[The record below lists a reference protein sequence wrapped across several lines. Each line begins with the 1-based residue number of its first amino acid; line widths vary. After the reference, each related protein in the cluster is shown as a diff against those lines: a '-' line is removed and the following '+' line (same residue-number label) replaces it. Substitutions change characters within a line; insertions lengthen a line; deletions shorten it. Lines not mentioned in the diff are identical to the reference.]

1 MKVFSQEPLRTL
13 LPLQFEVGFS
23 GGLEEKPTNYVPAEV
38 PGAVQL
44 DWARAQG
51 WPPHWVANNFENFGW
66 MEDKHWHYRTTLPRV
81 EKTND
86 QRVYFVSHGIDY
98 HFQIVIDGT
107 LVLDQEGMFSKV
119 ELDVTDYPPGTEFSI
134 RVRPVPKFAGAHRP
148 KAQAARSV
156 KPSVSY
162 GWDFHPRLVPL
173 GMWDSTHLELRHKT
187 SILSTNIQTQL
198 DMQAARADLRCNVIA
213 SGQSEGTSVAWDLSD
228 PDGNMVA
235 SLRMPLINGAACLQT
250 TLQDPRLWWCNGQ
263 GKPELY
269 LSAVCLLDSL
279 GQCLDRR
286 ESRLGIR
293 RVRLV
298 MNEGAWLEP
307 SAFPKSRSTPP
318 MTIELNGRRVFAK
331 GSNWVCPDIFPGT
344 LKRDHYEALLGQ
356 AHAAHFN
363 ILRCW
368 GGAAV
373 NKESFYDLCD
383 ELGLMVWQEFPLAC
397 NTYEDDPRYLEVLN
411 TESRSIVRR
420 LREHACLAMWC
431 GGNELFNWW
440 SAMTDQH
447 LALRLLN
454 ANCLELDPQ
463 TPYLPTSPVMG
474 VGHGDYRFRDDEG
487 KEVFQMFANA
497 SNTAYTEFGVPGPAS
512 VSLLESFIPKNEL
525 FPPRRG
531 TSWET
536 HHAFGA
542 WFVAPESWLF
552 TGLIEE
558 YFGPCKNLEEL
569 VQRGQ
574 LLQSEGYKCLF
585 EEARRQKPYASMALN
600 WCYNEPWPTAANNS
614 LVSWPAE
621 AKPALQSVAE
631 ACRPTLLSAKIPK
644 FRWEPGETFSVDLS
658 VLHDAHVALPAQT
671 VTVFL
676 AIEGQPELAIGQ
688 WDAPETTANT
698 NINGPSV
705 CTTLPSCLEGIFRL
719 ILRSSHVGEADLTSQ
734 YRLCGPVRGRG

>member
-1 MKVFSQEPLRTL
+1 MSILPKVQVRRQFPLS
-13 LPLQFEVGFS
+13 FEVGHS
-23 GGLEEKPTNYVPAEV
+23 DALDALPDRYVPAVV

-44 DWARAQG
+44 DWARAEG
-51 WPPHWVANNFENFGW
+51 WPPHWVANNFEQYGW
-66 MEDKHWHYRTTLPRV
+66 MEDKHWQYRTKLPHVDRSS
-81 EKTND
+81 D

-98 HFQIVIDGT
+98 HFQVVVDGK

-119 ELDVTDYPPGTEFSI
+119 QLDVTDYAPGTELSI
-134 RVRPVPKFAGAHRP
+134 RIRPVPKYAGAHRP

-162 GWDFHPRLVPL
+162 GWDFHPRLIPL
-173 GMWDSTHLELRHKT
+173 GIWDETYLELRNET
-187 SILSTNIQTQL
+187 SIESTNVQTQL
-198 DMQAARADLRCNVIA
+198 DAQAGVASLRCNVVA
-213 SGQSEGTSVAWDLSD
+213 SGNYDGAIVVWELSD
-228 PDGNMVA
+228 PDGKLVS
-235 SLRMPLINGAACLQT
+235 SLRVPLKNGTACIQA
-250 TLQDPRLWWCNGQ
+250 TLQNPRLWWCNGQ

-269 LSAVCLLDSL
+269 TSTVRLLDSSERSVDTR
-279 GQCLDRR
+279 Q
-286 ESRLGIR
+286 SRLGIR

-307 SAFPKSRSTPP
+307 SQFPKSRSTPP
-318 MTIELNGRRVFAK
+318 MTIELNGRRIFAK
-331 GSNWVCPDIFPGT
+331 GSNWVCPDIFAGT
-344 LKRDHYEALLGQ
+344 LGREDYDALLLQ
-356 AHAAHFN
+356 AQTAHFN

-368 GGAAV
+368 GGATI

-383 ELGLMVWQEFPLAC
+383 ELGIMVWQEFPLAC
-397 NTYEDDPRYLEVLN
+397 NTYEDDQRYLEVLN
-411 TESRSIVRR
+411 SESRSIVKK

-474 VGHGDYRFRDDEG
+474 VGHGDYRFRDDQG

-512 VSLLESFIPKNEL
+512 VSLLESFIPKDEL
-525 FPPRRG
+525 FPPQKG

-552 TGLIEE
+552 AGLIEE
-558 YFGPCKNLEEL
+558 YFGRCRSLQEL

-614 LVSWPAE
+614 LVSWPAQ
-621 AKPALQSVAE
+621 AKPALQAVAGS
-631 ACRPTLLSAKIPK
+631 CRPTLLSAKIPK
-644 FRWEPGETFSVDLS
+644 FRWEPGELFSVDVS
-658 VLHDAHVALPAQT
+658 VLHDAPVPFPKHT

-676 AIEGQPELAIGQ
+676 AQEGQPELAIGQ

-698 NINGPSV
+698 NVNGPKISA
-705 CTTLPSCLEGIFRL
+705 TLPPTLEGTFRL
-719 ILRSSHVGEADLTSQ
+719 ILRSNHRGDEDLCSQ
-734 YRLCGPVRGRG
+734 YHLCGPVPSRS